1 VAQIILAG
9 SRAAPAQSPNLDQAH
24 RTPCGDVRRRHRRAR
39 GRLHRSVYSAGGAAD
54 FQRSYRLC
62 VASAAARGSRPNRLG
77 SAGSA
82 ARSRTPASPIG
93 AVVYEKGAGASRHFW
108 AGTEREQGR
117 GRGQILRCTGL
128 RDRPD
133 SAPEPRRLDI
143 FRPAPGP
150 RRRRVGARN
159 SWIVVGGRSVPSSLK
174 SMIHPFGEEFPCS
187 DFWRS
192 NRNSEQV

>member
-1 VAQIILAG
+1 VGGKMPG
-9 SRAAPAQSPNLDQAH
+9 SASSAFAYLQRLEDF
-24 RTPCGDVRRRHRRAR
+24 AR
-39 GRLHRSVYSAGGAAD
+39 EADAGG
-54 FQRSYRLC
+54 
-62 VASAAARGSRPNRLG
+62 RGNETVLVGLG
-77 SAGSA
+77 
-82 ARSRTPASPIG
+82 
-93 AVVYEKGAGASRHFW
+93 
-108 AGTEREQGR
+108 
-117 GRGQILRCTGL
+117 GQILRCTGL